1 MTVRENMHENSRYGG
16 ADIHSNVFDYS
27 GGKIRRKTVDMTQEV
42 LDLNADII
50 IKGVNYFEK

>member
-27 GGKIRRKTVDMTQEV
+27 GGKIRRKTVDMTQED

-50 IKGVNYFEK
+50 IKGGELL

>member
-1 MTVRENMHENSRYGG
+1 MRIAVM

-27 GGKIRRKTVDMTQEV
+27 GGKIRRKTVDMTQED

-50 IKGVNYFEK
+50 IKGGELL